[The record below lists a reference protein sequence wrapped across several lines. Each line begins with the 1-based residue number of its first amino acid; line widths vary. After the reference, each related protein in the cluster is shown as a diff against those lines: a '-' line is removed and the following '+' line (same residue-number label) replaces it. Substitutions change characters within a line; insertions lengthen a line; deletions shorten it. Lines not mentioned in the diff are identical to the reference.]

1 MVKSILPVLLAVQLA
16 AMDIPSNIS
25 VSRAFSGNSGGK
37 GRESICEVHGSI
49 AIHQAVDIR

>member
-1 MVKSILPVLLAVQLA
+1 MKKSILPVLLAVQLA

-25 VSRAFSGNSGGK
+25 VSRAFLEIQAAKAGN
-37 GRESICEVHGSI
+37 RYAVHGSI